1 MLKLSDF
8 SKEIPSNMLGAV
20 TLINQISEVLLEE
33 LKKQDLAFEQ
43 EHGIPMP
50 PVVMARALE
59 EWRKKDLALYQNR
72 ATRRE
77 SKIHKFLRPR
87 T

>member
-20 TLINQISEVLLEE
+20 TLFNQISGVLLAE

-43 EHGIPMP
+43 EHGMPMP

-59 EWRKKDLALYQNR
+59 EWRRKDLALYQNR
-72 ATRRE
+72 ANRSE
-77 SKIHKFLRPR
+77 SKIHKVLRPR